1 MSAAGAVMMAI
12 AADRQTGAAP
22 TLWGLTASGG
32 LVAMAVAISA
42 WRRLGVERAVLWAA
56 TRAALQLAA
65 IGAALTLVVSPDAPL
80 VWSWVWVLA
89 MVFFAAVTV
98 RRRSPEVPAA
108 FVMGL
113 LAFSATTLTSL
124 AVLFGFGIFAVSPR
138 TVVPL
143 AGMVVGN
150 SLSSV
155 VLAARRTIGEL
166 RDHRDEVE
174 SRLALGLTARAA
186 AQPQL
191 RAAIRDA
198 LVPQVET
205 TKSVGLVF
213 LPGAMVGLILAGVEP
228 ADAVRVQL
236 AVMYL
241 ILGSVAVTTTVMVL
255 GVSTRLFTPDQR
267 LAELPRAE

>member
-1 MSAAGAVMMAI
+1 MSAVTVTALTV
-12 AADRQTGAAP
+12 AAEQPSAATP
-22 TLWGLTASGG
+22 TLWGLAASGT

-56 TRAALQLAA
+56 TRAVVQLAA
-65 IGAALTLVVSPDAPL
+65 IGAALTVVVRPDAPL
-80 VWSWVWVLA
+80 AWSWTWVVA
-89 MVFFAAVTV
+89 MIIFAAVTV
-98 RRRSPEVPAA
+98 RRRSPEVPSA
-108 FVMGL
+108 FAMGL
-113 LAFSATTLTSL
+113 LAFSATTLVSL
-124 AVLFGFGIFAVSPR
+124 AVLFGFGIFALSPR
-138 TVVPL
+138 TIVPL

-166 RDHRDEVE
+166 RDHRDQVE
-174 SRLALGLTARAA
+174 SRLALGLTARAS

-198 LVPQVET
+198 LIPQVET

-267 LAELPRAE
+267 LSELPQAD